1 MKNETTT
8 NPVKLQETPAN
19 VAANEIGKNMGYFHK
34 TPKSHLLSYDQFV
47 KASGTFA
54 PATTSEEKK
63 NKLQ

>member
-1 MKNETTT
+1 
-8 NPVKLQETPAN
+8 LQETPAN